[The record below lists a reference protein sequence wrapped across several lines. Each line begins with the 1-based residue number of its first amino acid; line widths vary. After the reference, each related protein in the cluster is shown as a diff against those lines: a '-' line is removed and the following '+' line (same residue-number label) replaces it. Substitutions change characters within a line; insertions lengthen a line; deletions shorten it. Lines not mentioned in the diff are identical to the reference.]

1 MVSSHLNQIKK
12 KIRKLRTDITYHE
25 KKYYVDNDPQISD
38 YEFDQLIRELQLLE
52 QRYPELII
60 PESPTQRV
68 GEEPLEGF
76 SSVRHRVPMLSL
88 DNCYNSEELYE
99 FESRVKRLLS
109 DEETKYVIELK
120 IDGLGVS
127 VQYRGGNFY
136 QAVTRG
142 DGIRGDDITL
152 NVKTIKSLPLT
163 IPEEKEVEV
172 RGEIF
177 LPFQSFE
184 AINRFKK
191 QNKEPL
197 FANPRN
203 AAAGSIRLLDPKE
216 VAKRNLD
223 IFLYTIFVEQKEL
236 DSQWQNLKVLKQL
249 GFKTNPFSRLCSSIE
264 EIISSYDKLR
274 SERENLDYDV
284 DGIVI
289 KVNATD
295 QQRRLGETSK
305 FPRWA
310 ISFKFP
316 ARQGTTQV
324 KNIRIQVGRTG
335 ALTPV
340 AELRPVKISGITIS
354 RATLHN
360 EEEIKRKDI
369 RIGDTV
375 LVERSG
381 DVIPKIVSVM
391 KEKRTGKEKKFE
403 FPSKCPVCYA
413 AAFRPQGEAV
423 SRCTNPSCPAK
434 LKQSLLHFASRRAMN
449 IEGLGESLVEQLV
462 SSGQVKGIPDIYFL
476 NPDKLSSLERMGD
489 KSSENLLQEIQ
500 KSKQCGLGR
509 LIFAM
514 GIRYVGER
522 TAHILA
528 SHFKSIGSLEIASKE
543 DLTSIQDIGPKV
555 AESIVFTFKQ
565 PEHKEL
571 LTRLKQAGLRFDYE
585 KEETSTHKILKEKTF
600 VLTGVLEN
608 FSREEAKRVIESLGG
623 KVTSSLSSK
632 TDYLV
637 VGESP
642 GSKLSKAKE
651 LGTSLVSEE
660 EFLNLINKE
669 NP

>member
-1 MVSSHLNQIKK
+1 MVSSHLTQIKK
-12 KIRKLRTDITYHE
+12 KIRKLREDITYHE

-38 YEFDQLIRELQLLE
+38 YEFDQLIKKLQSLE
-52 QRYPELII
+52 KKYPQLIT

-76 SSVRHRVPMLSL
+76 PSVTHRVPMLSL
-88 DNCYNSEELYE
+88 DNCYNSGELRE
-99 FESRVKRLLS
+99 FESRVKKVLS
-109 DEETKYVIELK
+109 DEDVKYVVELK

-127 VQYRGGNFY
+127 VLYRNGNFY

-142 DGIRGDDITL
+142 DGIRGDDITS

-163 IPEEKEVEV
+163 IPEKKEVEV

-184 AINRFKK
+184 AINRLKK
-191 QNKEPL
+191 QNKETL

-203 AAAGSIRLLDPKE
+203 AAAGSIRLLDPRE

-223 IFLYTIFVEQKEL
+223 ILLYTIFIEQKEL
-236 DSQWQNLKVLKQL
+236 DSQWQNLKVLKKL

-264 EIISSYDKLR
+264 EVISVYERFR

-289 KVNATD
+289 KVNATY
-295 QQRRLGETSK
+295 QQKHLGKTSK

-324 KNIRIQVGRTG
+324 KNIRVQVGRTG

-340 AELRPVKISGITIS
+340 AELKPVKISGITIS

-403 FPSKCPVCYA
+403 FPSTCPVCHA
-413 AAFRPQGEAV
+413 AAFRPEGEAV

-449 IEGLGESLVEQLV
+449 IEGLGESLVEQLL
-462 SSGQVKGIPDIYFL
+462 SSGLVKEIPDIYFL
-476 NPDKLSSLERMGD
+476 KPDELSSLERMGD
-489 KSSENLLQEIQ
+489 KSSKNLLQEI
-500 KSKQCGLGR
+500 
-509 LIFAM
+509 I
-514 GIRYVGER
+514 
-522 TAHILA
+522 
-528 SHFKSIGSLEIASKE
+528 
-543 DLTSIQDIGPKV
+543 
-555 AESIVFTFKQ
+555 
-565 PEHKEL
+565 
-571 LTRLKQAGLRFDYE
+571 
-585 KEETSTHKILKEKTF
+585 
-600 VLTGVLEN
+600 
-608 FSREEAKRVIESLGG
+608 
-623 KVTSSLSSK
+623 
-632 TDYLV
+632 
-637 VGESP
+637 
-642 GSKLSKAKE
+642 
-651 LGTSLVSEE
+651 
-660 EFLNLINKE
+660 
-669 NP
+669 

>member
-1 MVSSHLNQIKK
+1 MVSSHLTQIKK
-12 KIRKLRTDITYHE
+12 KIRKLREDITYHE

-38 YEFDQLIRELQLLE
+38 YEFDQLIKKLQSLE
-52 QRYPELII
+52 KKYPQLIT

-76 SSVRHRVPMLSL
+76 PSVTHRVPMLSL
-88 DNCYNSEELYE
+88 DNCYNSGELRE
-99 FESRVKRLLS
+99 FESRVKKVLS
-109 DEETKYVIELK
+109 DEDVKYVVELK

-127 VQYRGGNFY
+127 VLYRNGNFY

-142 DGIRGDDITL
+142 DGIRGDDITS

-163 IPEEKEVEV
+163 IPEKKEVEV

-184 AINRFKK
+184 AINRLKK
-191 QNKEPL
+191 QNKETL

-203 AAAGSIRLLDPKE
+203 AAAGSIRLLDPRE

-223 IFLYTIFVEQKEL
+223 IFLYTIFIEQKEL
-236 DSQWQNLKVLKQL
+236 DSQWQNLKVLKKL

-264 EIISSYDKLR
+264 EVISVYERFR

-289 KVNATD
+289 KVNATY
-295 QQRRLGETSK
+295 QQKHLGKTSK

-324 KNIRIQVGRTG
+324 KNIRVQVGRTG

-340 AELRPVKISGITIS
+340 AELKPVKISGITIS

-403 FPSKCPVCYA
+403 FPSTCPVCHA
-413 AAFRPQGEAV
+413 AAFRPEGEAV

-449 IEGLGESLVEQLV
+449 IEGLGESLVEQLL
-462 SSGQVKGIPDIYFL
+462 SSGLVKEIPDIYFL
-476 NPDKLSSLERMGD
+476 KPDELSSLERMGD
-489 KSSENLLQEIQ
+489 KSSKNLLQEII
-500 KSKQCGLGR
+500 KSRQCGLGR

-514 GIRYVGER
+514 GIRHVGER

-528 SHFKSIGSLEIASKE
+528 SHFKSIDRLEKASKE
-543 DLTSIQDIGPKV
+543 ELTSIPDIGPKV

-565 PEHKEL
+565 PEHIEL
-571 LTRLKQAGLRFDYE
+571 LRRLKQAGLRFDYE
-585 KEETSTHKILKEKTF
+585 KEKTGAHNILKEKTF
-600 VLTGVLEN
+600 VLTGALEN
-608 FSREEAKRVIESLGG
+608 FSREEAIRVIESLGG

-632 TDYLV
+632 TDYLL

-651 LGTSLVSEE
+651 LGTSILSEE
-660 EFLNLINKE
+660 EFLSLINK
-669 NP
+669 

>member
-1 MVSSHLNQIKK
+1 MVSSHLTQIKK
-12 KIRKLRTDITYHE
+12 KIRKLREDITYHE

-38 YEFDQLIRELQLLE
+38 YEFDQLIKKLQSLE
-52 QRYPELII
+52 KKYPQLIT

-76 SSVRHRVPMLSL
+76 PSVTHRVPMLSL
-88 DNCYNSEELYE
+88 DNCYNSGELRE
-99 FESRVKRLLS
+99 FESRVKKVLS
-109 DEETKYVIELK
+109 DEDVKYVVELK

-127 VQYRGGNFY
+127 VLYRNGNFY

-142 DGIRGDDITL
+142 DGIRGDDITS

-163 IPEEKEVEV
+163 IPEKKEVEV

-184 AINRFKK
+184 AINRLKK
-191 QNKEPL
+191 QNKETL

-203 AAAGSIRLLDPKE
+203 AAAGSIRLLDPRE

-223 IFLYTIFVEQKEL
+223 IFLYTIFIEQKEL
-236 DSQWQNLKVLKQL
+236 DSQWQNLKVLKKL

-264 EIISSYDKLR
+264 EVISVYERFR

-289 KVNATD
+289 KVNATY
-295 QQRRLGETSK
+295 QQKHLGKTSK

-324 KNIRIQVGRTG
+324 KNIRVQVGRTG

-340 AELRPVKISGITIS
+340 AELKPVKISGITIS

-403 FPSKCPVCYA
+403 FPSTCPVCHA
-413 AAFRPQGEAV
+413 AAFRPEGEAV

-449 IEGLGESLVEQLV
+449 IEGLGESLVEQLL
-462 SSGQVKGIPDIYFL
+462 SSGLVKEIPDIYFL
-476 NPDKLSSLERMGD
+476 KPDELSSLERMGD
-489 KSSENLLQEIQ
+489 KSSKNLLQEII
-500 KSKQCGLGR
+500 KSRQCGLGR

-528 SHFKSIGSLEIASKE
+528 SHFKSIDRLEKASKE
-543 DLTSIQDIGPKV
+543 ELTSIPDIGPKV

-565 PEHKEL
+565 PEHIEL
-571 LTRLKQAGLRFDYE
+571 LRRLKQAGLRFDYE
-585 KEETSTHKILKEKTF
+585 KEKTGAHNILKEKTF
-600 VLTGVLEN
+600 VLTGALEN
-608 FSREEAKRVIESLGG
+608 FSREEAIRVIESLGG

-632 TDYLV
+632 TDYLL

-651 LGTSLVSEE
+651 LGTSILSEE
-660 EFLNLINKE
+660 EFLSLINK
-669 NP
+669 

>member
-585 KEETSTHKILKEKTF
+585 KEEIVTHKILKEKTF
-600 VLTGVLEN
+600 VLTGALEN

>member
-1 MVSSHLNQIKK
+1 
-12 KIRKLRTDITYHE
+12 
-25 KKYYVDNDPQISD
+25 
-38 YEFDQLIRELQLLE
+38 
-52 QRYPELII
+52 
-60 PESPTQRV
+60 
-68 GEEPLEGF
+68 
-76 SSVRHRVPMLSL
+76 MLSL
-88 DNCYNSEELYE
+88 DNCYNSEELHE
-99 FESRVKRLLS
+99 FESRVKRVLP
-109 DEETKYVIELK
+109 DEEIKYIVELK

-127 VQYRGGNFY
+127 VLYRDGKFH

-163 IPEEKEVEV
+163 IPEEKEIEV

-184 AINRFKK
+184 AINRSKK

-216 VAKRNLD
+216 VTKRNLD
-223 IFLYTIFVEQKEL
+223 IFLYTIFIDQKEL
-236 DSQWQNLKVLKQL
+236 DSQWQNLKVLKQF

-264 EIISSYDKLR
+264 EIISVYDRLR

-289 KVNATD
+289 KVNTTD
-295 QQRRLGETSK
+295 KQKRLGETSK

-340 AELRPVKISGITIS
+340 AELKPVKISGITIS

-369 RIGDTV
+369 QIGDTV

-403 FPSKCPVCYA
+403 FPSNCPVCHA

-449 IEGLGESLVEQLV
+449 IEGLGESLVEQLL
-462 SSGQVKGIPDIYFL
+462 SSGLVKEIPDIYFL
-476 NPDKLSSLERMGD
+476 NPDELSSLERMGD
-489 KSSENLLQEIQ
+489 KSSKNLLQETK
-500 KSKQCGLGR
+500 KSRQCGLGR

-528 SHFKSIGSLEIASKE
+528 SHFKSIDHLEKASKE
-543 DLTSIQDIGPKV
+543 ELTSISDIGPKV

-571 LTRLKQAGLRFDYE
+571 LRRLKQAGLRFDYE
-585 KEETSTHKILKEKTF
+585 KEETTAHKILKEKTF
-600 VLTGVLEN
+600 VLTGALKN
-608 FSREEAKRVIESLGG
+608 YSREEAKRIIESLGG

-642 GSKLSKAKE
+642 GSKLSKAKK
-651 LGTSLVSEE
+651 LGTSLLSEE
-660 EFLNLINKE
+660 EFLSLINK
-669 NP
+669 

>member
-1 MVSSHLNQIKK
+1 MVSSHLTQIKK
-12 KIRKLRTDITYHE
+12 KIRKLREDITYHE

-38 YEFDQLIRELQLLE
+38 YEFDQLIKKLQSLE
-52 QRYPELII
+52 KKYPQLIT

-76 SSVRHRVPMLSL
+76 PSVTHRVPMLSL
-88 DNCYNSEELYE
+88 DNCYNSGELRE
-99 FESRVKRLLS
+99 FESRVKKVLS
-109 DEETKYVIELK
+109 DEDVKYVVELK

-127 VQYRGGNFY
+127 VLYRNGNFY

-142 DGIRGDDITL
+142 DGIRGDDITS

-163 IPEEKEVEV
+163 IPEKKEVEV

-184 AINRFKK
+184 AINRLKK
-191 QNKEPL
+191 QNKETL

-203 AAAGSIRLLDPKE
+203 AAAGSIRLLDPRE

-223 IFLYTIFVEQKEL
+223 IFLYTIFIEQKEL
-236 DSQWQNLKVLKQL
+236 DSQWQNLKVLKKL

-264 EIISSYDKLR
+264 EVISVYERFR

-289 KVNATD
+289 KVNATY
-295 QQRRLGETSK
+295 QQKHLGKTSK

-324 KNIRIQVGRTG
+324 KNIRVQVGRTG

-340 AELRPVKISGITIS
+340 AELKPIKISGITIS

-403 FPSKCPVCYA
+403 FPSTCPVCHA
-413 AAFRPQGEAV
+413 AAFRPEGEAV

-449 IEGLGESLVEQLV
+449 IEGLGESLVEQLL
-462 SSGQVKGIPDIYFL
+462 SSGLVKEIPDIYFL
-476 NPDKLSSLERMGD
+476 KPDELSSLERMGD
-489 KSSENLLQEIQ
+489 KSSKNLLQEII
-500 KSKQCGLGR
+500 KSRQCGLGR

-514 GIRYVGER
+514 GIRHVGER

-528 SHFKSIGSLEIASKE
+528 SHFKSIDRLEKASKE
-543 DLTSIQDIGPKV
+543 ELTSIPDIGPKV

-565 PEHKEL
+565 PEHIEL
-571 LTRLKQAGLRFDYE
+571 LRRLKQAGLRFDYE
-585 KEETSTHKILKEKTF
+585 KEKTGAHNILKEKTF
-600 VLTGVLEN
+600 VLTGALEN
-608 FSREEAKRVIESLGG
+608 FSREEAIRVIESLGG

-632 TDYLV
+632 TDYLL

-651 LGTSLVSEE
+651 LGTSILSEE
-660 EFLNLINKE
+660 EFLSLINK
-669 NP
+669 

>member
-1 MVSSHLNQIKK
+1 MASSHLNQIRK
-12 KIRKLRTDITYHE
+12 KIRQLREEIAYHE

-38 YEFDQLIRELQLLE
+38 YEFDQLIKKLQDLE
-52 QRYPELII
+52 KKYPQLIT

-68 GEEPLEGF
+68 GEEPIEGF
-76 SSVRHRVPMLSL
+76 PSVTHRVPMLSL
-88 DNCYNSEELYE
+88 DNCYSSKELRE
-99 FESRVKRLLS
+99 FEGRLKKVLS
-109 DEETKYVIELK
+109 DEAVKYIVELK

-127 VQYRGGNFY
+127 VLYRNGNFH

-142 DGIRGDDITL
+142 DGVRGDDITS
-152 NVKTIKSLPLT
+152 NVKTIKSLPLS
-163 IPEEKEVEV
+163 IKEEKEVEV
-172 RGEIF
+172 RGEIY

-184 AINRFKK
+184 AINWTKK
-191 QNKEPL
+191 QNNEPL

-223 IFLYTIFVEQKEL
+223 IFLYTIFIDQKEL

-264 EIISSYDKLR
+264 EIISVYDTLR
-274 SERENLDYDV
+274 SEREDLDYDA

-289 KVNATD
+289 KVNSTE
-295 QQRRLGETSK
+295 QQKRLGETSK

-324 KNIRIQVGRTG
+324 KNIRVQVGRTG

-340 AELRPVKISGITIS
+340 AELKPVNISGTTIS

-369 RIGDTV
+369 QIGDTV

-403 FPSKCPVCYA
+403 FPDRCPVCHA
-413 AAFRPQGEAV
+413 AAFRPAGEAV

-434 LKQSLLHFASRRAMN
+434 LKQSLLHFASRKAMD
-449 IEGLGESLVEQLV
+449 IEGLGESLVEQLL
-462 SSGQVKGIPDIYFL
+462 SSGLVKEIPDIYFL
-476 NPDKLSSLERMGD
+476 SQKELSSLERMGD
-489 KSSENLLQEIQ
+489 KSSENLLQEIE
-500 KSKQCGLGR
+500 KSKQSGLKR
-509 LIFAM
+509 LIFAI

-528 SHFKSIGSLEIASKE
+528 SHFKSIDRLEKASKE
-543 DLTSIQDIGPKV
+543 ELTSIPDIGPKV
-555 AESIVFTFKQ
+555 AESIVFTCKQ
-565 PEHKEL
+565 PEHENL
-571 LTRLKQAGLRFDYE
+571 LNRLKKARLTFDYE
-585 KEETSTHKILKEKTF
+585 KEESTTPQILKEKTF
-600 VLTGVLEN
+600 VLTGALKN
-608 FSREEAKRVIESLGG
+608 YSREEAKHIIESLGG
-623 KVTSSLSSK
+623 KVTSSLSHK

-642 GSKLSKAKE
+642 GSKLLKAKE
-651 LGTSLVSEE
+651 LGISLLFEK
-660 EFLNLINKE
+660 EFLSLINK
-669 NP
+669 

>member
-12 KIRKLRTDITYHE
+12 KIKKLREDISYYE

-38 YEFDQLIRELQLLE
+38 YEFDQLIKKLQDLE
-52 QRYPELII
+52 KKYPQLIT

-68 GEEPLEGF
+68 GEEPMEGF
-76 SSVRHRVPMLSL
+76 PSVTHRVPMLSL
-88 DNCYNSEELYE
+88 DNCYSSKELRE
-99 FESRVKRLLS
+99 FESRLKKVLS
-109 DEETKYVIELK
+109 DEDVKYVAELK

-127 VQYRGGNFY
+127 VLYRNGNFH

-142 DGIRGDDITL
+142 DGVRGDDITP

-163 IPEEKEVEV
+163 INEEKEVEV
-172 RGEIF
+172 RGEIY

-184 AINRFKK
+184 AINRTKK
-191 QNKEPL
+191 QSNEPL

-203 AAAGSIRLLDPKE
+203 AAAGSIRLLDPQE

-223 IFLYTIFVEQKEL
+223 IFLYTIFIDQKEL
-236 DSQWQNLKVLKQL
+236 DSQWRNLKVLKQL
-249 GFKTNPFSRLCSSIE
+249 GFKTNPFSRMCSSIE
-264 EIISSYDKLR
+264 EIISVYDKLR

-289 KVNATD
+289 KVNSTE
-295 QQRRLGETSK
+295 QQKRLGETSK

-324 KNIRIQVGRTG
+324 KNIRVQVGRTG

-340 AELRPVKISGITIS
+340 AELKPVKISGITIS

-369 RIGDTV
+369 QIGDTV

-391 KEKRTGKEKKFE
+391 KEKRTGEEKKFE
-403 FPSKCPVCYA
+403 FPDRCPVCHA
-413 AAFRPQGEAV
+413 AAFRPEGEAV

-434 LKQSLLHFASRRAMN
+434 LKQSLLHFASRKAMD
-449 IEGLGESLVEQLV
+449 IEGLGESLVEQLL
-462 SSGQVKGIPDIYFL
+462 SSGLVKEIPDIYFL
-476 NPDKLSSLERMGD
+476 SQRELSSLERMGD
-489 KSSENLLQEIQ
+489 KSSKNLLQEIE
-500 KSKQCGLGR
+500 KSKQSGLKR
-509 LIFAM
+509 LIFAI

-528 SHFKSIGSLEIASKE
+528 SHFKSIDRLEKASKE
-543 DLTSIQDIGPKV
+543 ELTSIPDIGPKA
-555 AESIVFTFKQ
+555 AESIVFTCKQ
-565 PEHKEL
+565 PEHESL
-571 LTRLKQAGLRFDYE
+571 LKRLKKAGLLFDYE
-585 KEETSTHKILKEKTF
+585 KEESTTPQILKEKTF
-600 VLTGVLEN
+600 VLTGALKN
-608 FSREEAKRVIESLGG
+608 YSREEATHVIESLGG
-623 KVTSSLSSK
+623 KVTSSLSHK

-642 GSKLSKAKE
+642 GSKLSIAKE
-651 LGTSLVSEE
+651 LGTSLLSEK
-660 EFLNLINKE
+660 EFLSLINK
-669 NP
+669 